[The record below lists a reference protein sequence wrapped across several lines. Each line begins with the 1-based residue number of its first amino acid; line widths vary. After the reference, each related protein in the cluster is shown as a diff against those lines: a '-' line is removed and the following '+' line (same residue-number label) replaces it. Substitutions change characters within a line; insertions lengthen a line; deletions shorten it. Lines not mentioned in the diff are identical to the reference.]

1 VSDIKQTEKAAGS
14 IQRPTYKVERK
25 HVSPVQGK
33 IRIGKEKSGLA
44 VALSETFS
52 QERSFVQNML
62 RSLVDFVEGKS
73 VMKPFVIEN
82 ISAYPEPLRLSND
95 DVAVVDDPDEG
106 LVESNK
112 SSKSKAKKVGMS
124 AVPFEE
130 DVYRLRKRGH
140 GRSKEK
146 DPK

>member
-52 QERSFVQNML
+52 QERPFVQNML

-82 ISAYPEPLRLSND
+82 ISAYPEPLRLSHD